1 MADKVITD
9 NKDSR
14 NTDIIGNTENI
25 RSTKNAGY
33 IENIENTKNA
43 GDTGNNENT
52 GNTGSVRD
60 NTDNKSNRLSKLMPL
75 LSACL
80 GFAEIGVLTVFMA
93 LRLQDVSQRI
103 MAIAVVII
111 YVSWLLLEM
120 RITAGEKGKEA
131 APSDNKTLEMCVVAK
146 FILIALTLGFV
157 RGINTG
163 NFIAAVVLMISGIAF
178 REYAISN
185 IGKHY
190 SHRIRE
196 EGIHIVQDGAY
207 GIIRHPAYLGTLVA
221 HTGFVVG
228 LFSPLA
234 LSGLLIWY
242 AVVVYRTIV
251 EDRCLIQLS
260 EYQQYS
266 RKVRYR
272 LFPGIW

>member
-1 MADKVITD
+1 MGNEGNRNKIDK
-9 NKDSR
+9 
-14 NTDIIGNTENI
+14 
-25 RSTKNAGY
+25 
-33 IENIENTKNA
+33 
-43 GDTGNNENT
+43 
-52 GNTGSVRD
+52 
-60 NTDNKSNRLSKLMPL
+60 KSNRLSKLMPL
-75 LSACL
+75 LSAGL
-80 GFAEIGVLTVFMA
+80 GFAEIAILSILMA
-93 LRLQDVSQRI
+93 LRLQDTLQRT
-103 MAIAVVII
+103 MALSVVII

-120 RITAGEKGKEA
+120 KITAGEKGKEA
-131 APSDNKTLEMCVVAK
+131 APSDNKTLEMCVAAK
-146 FILIALTLGFV
+146 FALIALTLGFV

-163 NFIAAVVLMISGIAF
+163 NFITAVVVMILGIGF

-196 EGIHIVQDGAY
+196 EDIHIVQDGAY
-207 GIIRHPAYLGTLVA
+207 GIIRHPAYLGTLIA
-221 HTGFVVG
+221 HTGLVVG
-228 LFSPLA
+228 LFSSFA
-234 LSGLLIWY
+234 LFGLLIWY

>member
-1 MADKVITD
+1 MGNEDK
-9 NKDSR
+9 KY
-14 NTDIIGNTENI
+14 NI
-25 RSTKNAGY
+25 DK
-33 IENIENTKNA
+33 
-43 GDTGNNENT
+43 
-52 GNTGSVRD
+52 
-60 NTDNKSNRLSKLMPL
+60 KSNRLSKLIPL
-75 LSACL
+75 LSAVL
-80 GFAEIGVLTVFMA
+80 GFAEIAILTIFMA
-93 LRLQDVSQRI
+93 LRLQDSLQRM
-103 MAIAVVII
+103 MALSVVII

-120 RITAGEKGKEA
+120 KITAGEKGKEA
-131 APSDNKTLEMCVVAK
+131 AQSDNKTLEMCVAAK

-157 RGINTG
+157 RGTHIG
-163 NFIAAVVLMISGIAF
+163 NFVAAVALMILGIAF

-196 EGIHIVQDGAY
+196 EGIHIVQNGAY
-207 GIIRHPAYLGTLVA
+207 GIIRHPAYLGTLIA

-228 LFSPLA
+228 LFNPFA
-234 LSGLLIWY
+234 LFGLIIWY
-242 AVVVYRTIV
+242 VVVVYRTIV